1 MRRSLSALLSLAMIA
16 ELALPSAIAS
26 YALPQ
31 SELPPADLMN
41 TTLLTPEQAGTDVAP
56 LTFDDDLYGGFIKNR
71 ATGDALALKCV
82 ERTGADCTGFHFY
95 FIPASAASPADYVNL
110 NPNVVFHADDL
121 KNLESTAKKKIGF
134 RVNPQGFVAPVF
146 GATMVVWVLDQQN
159 QQGGSARL
167 PIWGLYVI
175 AVPLDIVTFI
185 PILVV
190 SAAIFGVKYAVI
202 WVEGRNVKNAM
213 KALGKAGKIKKLG
226 NKNFELLKSLIQQY
240 NY

>member
-16 ELALPSAIAS
+16 ELALPNAFAS

-31 SELPPADLMN
+31 PELPPADLMN
-41 TTLLTPEQAGTDVAP
+41 TILLTPEQAGTDVAP

-71 ATGDALALKCV
+71 ATGDTIALKCV
-82 ERTGADCTGFHFY
+82 ERTGENCTGFHFY
-95 FIPASAASPADYVNL
+95 FIPTTAASPADYVNL

-121 KNLESTAKKKIGF
+121 KNLESTAKKKISF

-190 SAAIFGVKYAVI
+190 SGAIFGVRYAVI
-202 WVEGRNVKNAM
+202 WVQGQNVKSAM
-213 KALGKAGKIKKLG
+213 KALGEAGKLKRLG
-226 NKNFELLKSLIQQY
+226 NKNFELLKSLIEQY
-240 NY
+240 HY